1 MINVCNAFFL
11 LLYGHIAVM
20 QQYSVDVSMILD
32 NSSEDIPWKSLLW
45 LYISLTEMCSQWEI
59 SVTKCE
65 DRMFYH
71 RVETRFKLPLG
82 HSLTVTNTVA
92 DFQKDN
98 FHGNARKTQ

>member
-1 MINVCNAFFL
+1 
-11 LLYGHIAVM
+11 
-20 QQYSVDVSMILD
+20 
-32 NSSEDIPWKSLLW
+32 
-45 LYISLTEMCSQWEI
+45 MCSQWEI
-59 SVTKCE
+59 SITKCE

-71 RVETRFKLPLG
+71 RVETRYKLPLG